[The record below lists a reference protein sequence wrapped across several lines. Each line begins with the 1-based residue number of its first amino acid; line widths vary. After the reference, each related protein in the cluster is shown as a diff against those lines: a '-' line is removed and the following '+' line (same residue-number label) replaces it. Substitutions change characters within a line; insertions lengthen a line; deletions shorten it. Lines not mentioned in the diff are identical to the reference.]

1 MTCMDLQTII
11 TVLTGVGIISAI
23 VRSDRQQSKAEGK
36 RMRIIEE
43 HAEQLEEHGVRLT
56 ALERTRFMTYEQHDM
71 ASRDCRG
78 DVDRKINDNFQALDK
93 IRETIVKSEER
104 RQQYRDED
112 NKRWLRIETTLAR
125 LEERIGH

>member
-1 MTCMDLQTII
+1 MDYLQTIV
-11 TVLTGVGIISAI
+11 TVLTGVGVISAI
-23 VRSDRQQSKAEGK
+23 IRSDRQQSKAEGK
-36 RMRIIEE
+36 YMRM
-43 HAEQLEEHGVRLT
+43 LEEHTEQLDEHDVRLT
-56 ALERTRFMTYEQHDM
+56 TLERIRFMTHEQHDM

-78 DVDRKINDNFQALDK
+78 DVDRKISDNFHALDK

-112 NKRWLRIETTLAR
+112 NKRWIRIETTLAR